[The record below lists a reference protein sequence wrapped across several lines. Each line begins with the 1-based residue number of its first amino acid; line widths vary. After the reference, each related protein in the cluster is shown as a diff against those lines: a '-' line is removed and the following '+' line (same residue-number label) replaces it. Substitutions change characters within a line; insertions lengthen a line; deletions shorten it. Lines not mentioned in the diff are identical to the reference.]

1 VPRVEAQL
9 EAAQSVGGIHYR
21 TDGEPGIAC
30 RSDRSGSYGP
40 AHQADVSW
48 GIRPAEKVR
57 RSGSELDIT
66 TVDSIRRAVPTVM
79 TGSIDQPGPTIS
91 DLMSPP
97 DEPAFEPDPPIEANL
112 ERENAPN
119 EANSHVQAPS
129 RERGD
134 GRKDCRID
142 TPHIERKPSGIGN
155 KGKEKIHPAL
165 ERALGGRNSN
175 LVNLSSI
182 FGEM

>member
-1 VPRVEAQL
+1 LIERMVSLGLQADRIDQAHTARLTRRMYHGVFDL
-9 EAAQSVGGIHYR
+9 LRRSAAPGASRTSRPSIQSVA
-21 TDGEPGIAC
+21 P
-30 RSDRSGSYGP
+30 
-40 AHQADVSW
+40 
-48 GIRPAEKVR
+48 
-57 RSGSELDIT
+57 
-66 TVDSIRRAVPTVM
+66 VPTVM
-79 TGSIDQPGPTIS
+79 MGSIDQPGPTIS